1 MPSITQN
8 QTQRKYE
15 YKPEF
20 VKEDTHE
27 PTSGT
32 GYKRTLEYREWRNR
46 AAAAMFDAGYE
57 DDAIDFLKC
66 AEIPSELIDP
76 HTKTLPANASTI
88 WVCDNDPAHKAHL
101 FYSCCDGRYCPDCA
115 HRQVARFARRYVP
128 AVLEAAK
135 KKGRN
140 RLRKIVLTTPLDLRD
155 PDCQKKVR
163 NYWNALGQVWKLL
176 AARSEKWST
185 AGTIESF
192 EFGPNGHKLHFHVY
206 HYGNYL
212 PKNEIAK
219 AWKTVTGGDA
229 YIVDVKSVAQS
240 EDATDDEIANEV
252 LETLKYS
259 VKFWSKDEAGNVTY
273 IEPELMPLL
282 MTAIKGTRRVRSR
295 GIFYNIKEPDRE
307 PLSCVMCGAPM
318 LRVGIV
324 FFPIWQK
331 TGFSPQ
337 EYRSML
343 DGNRLDLILANKSE
357 NGSGKGNKSPPANA
371 TQRPLW
377 TDLTEIGQP
386 GQSQYEDNKRKAF

>member
-1 MPSITQN
+1 MTSITQK
-8 QTQRKYE
+8 QTLSKYE
-15 YKPEF
+15 YKPDF
-20 VKEDTHE
+20 VGEVTHE
-27 PTSGT
+27 ATNGT

-57 DDAIDFLKC
+57 DEAIDFLKC

-88 WVCDNDPAHKAHL
+88 WVCDNDPAHEAHL

-135 KKGRN
+135 NKGRN

-155 PDCQKKVR
+155 PDCKQKVR
-163 NYWNALGQVWKLL
+163 QYCNALGQVWKLL

-192 EFGPNGHKLHFHVY
+192 EFGPNGHKLHFHIY

-212 PKNEIAK
+212 PKNELSE
-219 AWKTVTGGDA
+219 AWKELTGGDA
-229 YIVDVKSVAQS
+229 YIVDVHSVAQS
-240 EDATDDEIANEV
+240 EDATDAEIANEV

-259 VKFWSKDEAGNVTY
+259 VKFWSKDDSGNVQY

-282 MTAIKGTRRVRSR
+282 MNVIKSTRRVRSR
-295 GIFYNIKEPDRE
+295 GIFYNIPEQPKD
-307 PLSCVMCGAPM
+307 PLCCDTCGNEM

-331 TGFSPQ
+331 TGFTPE
-337 EYRSML
+337 EYKSML
-343 DGNRLDLILANKSE
+343 DGNRLDLILANKSG
-357 NGSGKGNKSPPANA
+357 NGSGKGNKSPPANP
-371 TQRPLW
+371 TQEPMW
-377 TDLTEIGQP
+377 ADLTEIGQP
-386 GQSQYEDNKRKAF
+386 GQFQYENDKRKEF